1 MSVEEESEVGSVG
14 SMPPLISR
22 SEVEAYDES
31 SEESS
36 PGKIIDKISE
46 KALDKGH
53 ETKQD
58 EFNDVFNVRIIEWSN
73 DFSISSKITSNRRE
87 TCLVK

>member
-14 SMPPLISR
+14 SMPPLILR

-36 PGKIIDKISE
+36 PGKNIDKISE

-58 EFNDVFNVRIIEWSN
+58 EFNVVFNVRIIEWSN
-73 DFSISSKITSNRRE
+73 DFSISSKIASNRRD